1 MPAGTIPNV
10 TGTWCPKT
18 AVDANMV
25 PDMSKCVARVANIG
39 LQTTEE
45 GYFETLVGKDAVAFV
60 AGMFCAKKTGDAK
73 GACMANA
80 GSSETL
86 CEKRGFTEVSCPK
99 EKCHWNPN
107 LTGGAAP

>member
-60 AGMFCAKKTGDAK
+60 AGMFCAKKTGEAK

-99 EKCHWNPN
+99 DKCHWNPN